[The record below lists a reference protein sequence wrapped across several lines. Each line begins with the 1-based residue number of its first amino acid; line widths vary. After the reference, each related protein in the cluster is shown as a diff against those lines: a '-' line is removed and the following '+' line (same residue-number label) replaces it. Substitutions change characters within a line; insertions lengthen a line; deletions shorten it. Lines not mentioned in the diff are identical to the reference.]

1 LGVVLTSTDAREL
14 RVTLGRPV
22 PGVRIGLVSTV
33 GFGLWSAIFA
43 IATRQYSW
51 IAMVLLLR
59 ATSFVFIGTF
69 VASRSIDLRV
79 FRARDLRPQIGDRG
93 VELGV
98 TGRTARL
105 VYHLVGDDSLTGTV
119 EVGAGLRVLDLGDG
133 DEEETAVRKITR
145 LSRADAARRLRA
157 HDEARAV

>member
-1 LGVVLTSTDAREL
+1 ALLAFVTVLVERLRSARALAAFLVFLGVVLPSADAREL

-79 FRARDLRPQIGDRG
+79 FRARVALA
-93 VELGV
+93 LG
-98 TGRTARL
+98 TT
-105 VYHLVGDDSLTGTV
+105 VGI
-119 EVGAGLRVLDLGDG
+119 LDTLANG
-133 DEEETAVRKITR
+133 
-145 LSRADAARRLRA
+145 
-157 HDEARAV
+157 